1 MVSQRAGLNGG
12 ASNSSECAGCSRV
25 LLHKRGGGLWDAIFF
40 TFTPR
45 VPKEKGGKGK
55 MECPEFEFMRRV
67 SLFFSRAPIFGVF
80 LFPLPVFCVVGK
92 FRVYSH
98 FPHILGHC
106 QSALSWLL
114 HMWWVFSAFPLW

>member
-1 MVSQRAGLNGG
+1 MGR
-12 ASNSSECAGCSRV
+12 
-25 LLHKRGGGLWDAIFF
+25 DFF
-40 TFTPR
+40 TFTPG
-45 VPKEKGGKGK
+45 VAKEKGEKEK

-106 QSALSWLL
+106 QSALCWLL
-114 HMWWVFSAFPLW
+114 HMWGVFCFPTMVGKGKITKITKSMRTPF